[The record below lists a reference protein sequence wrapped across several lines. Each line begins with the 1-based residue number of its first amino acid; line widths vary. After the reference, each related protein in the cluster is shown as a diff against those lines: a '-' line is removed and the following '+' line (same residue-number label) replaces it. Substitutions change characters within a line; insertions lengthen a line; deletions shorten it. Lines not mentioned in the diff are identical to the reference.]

1 MGGLYI
7 IMAIADD
14 TWQRWIPL
22 LEEMLQFA
30 DVHGAHKF
38 GIHIDGAIIAA
49 HASLGTER
57 RATGHDNSSDQT
69 TDPV

>member
-1 MGGLYI
+1 MGGLNI
-7 IMAIADD
+7 VMAIAED
-14 TWQRWIPL
+14 TWQRWLPL
-22 LEEMLQFA
+22 LEEMLHLA

-57 RATGHDNSSDQT
+57 QATGHDNSSEQT